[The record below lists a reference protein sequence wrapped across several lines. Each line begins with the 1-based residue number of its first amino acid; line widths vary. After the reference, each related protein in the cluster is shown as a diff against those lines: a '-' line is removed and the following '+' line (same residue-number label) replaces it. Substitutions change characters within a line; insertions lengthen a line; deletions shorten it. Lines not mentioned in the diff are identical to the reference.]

1 LSVFWESLFIP
12 FHGFFTGV
20 EVSPA
25 EIKSSVSSVIDINKD
40 ILLEERYR
48 VNGKNIYDQIM
59 YCVWL

>member
-1 LSVFWESLFIP
+1 
-12 FHGFFTGV
+12 V